1 MEVILTDPA
10 ALPKASPIPDIND
23 LGLSDISASL
33 RAGWSDFC
41 AAPLFG
47 IFFSSVYVIGGWVM
61 YFIYYEAG
69 EIWWGIPFVVGF
81 PLIAPFAAVGLYE
94 VSRRMEQNIK
104 PEWGSVLGL
113 VFAERNRQ
121 VPWVGALIMFW
132 FMFWV
137 FIAHTIFAIVMGLSA
152 MENAPDVSDLFVTKQ
167 GLTLLALEMG
177 LGAFF
182 AFVVYVVT
190 AISLPLLLDREIDFV
205 TAMIVSTQAVFQN
218 FVPMLI
224 WAFIIA
230 TMMFFGMVL
239 GFLGLLVVL
248 PVLGHATWHI
258 YRRILSQ

>member
-1 MEVILTDPA
+1 MTDPMA
-10 ALPKASPIPDIND
+10 QPKASPIPDIHD
-23 LGLSDISASL
+23 VGLRDISASL

-47 IFFSSVYVIGGWVM
+47 IFFSAVYVIGGWVM
-61 YFIYYEAG
+61 YWIYAKAG

-94 VSRRMEQNIK
+94 VSRQMEQNIK
-104 PEWGSVLGL
+104 PSWGSVLGV

-152 MENAPDVSDLFVTKQ
+152 MDNAPDLIDLFTTKQ
-167 GLTLLALEMG
+167 GLVLLALEMG

-182 AFVVYVVT
+182 AFVVYVATTV
-190 AISLPLLLDREIDFV
+190 SLPLLLDREIDFV
-205 TAMIVSTQAVFQN
+205 TAMVLSAQAVMQS
-218 FVPMLI
+218 FVPMLL

-230 TMMFFGMVL
+230 TLLFWGMVL
-239 GFLGLLVVL
+239 GFMGLFIVM
-248 PVLGHATWHI
+248 PVLGHATWHL
-258 YRRILSQ
+258 YRRILSD